1 MKLTR
6 KGPCLGDRRAAL
18 LSQTSPIIE
27 VYLGVCRREGV
38 KVQTSPGQGE
48 DGSFLYLSPEATR
61 HQSSWECLAPGH
73 LWIFPLGLDW
83 PSWNTLCL

>member
-27 VYLGVCRREGV
+27 AYLGVCRREGA
-38 KVQTSPGQGE
+38 KV
-48 DGSFLYLSPEATR
+48 
-61 HQSSWECLAPGH
+61 
-73 LWIFPLGLDW
+73 
-83 PSWNTLCL
+83 